1 MNIVF
6 TLVTS
11 VGLLYFSA
19 RMLSAERDASA
30 EPPPSTSAVIDDPK
44 AVVKRFLE
52 AVANGDVEKVE
63 KLMIKQPDEV
73 AVEVDLRRNRVIKLI
88 ARAKEG
94 IQPVVISQKVEG
106 NAAVVVINE
115 KPLGAAPDYDPVYLL
130 QIGGVWKLLPG
141 LSSFKRMRI
150 LKPEEER
157 SFVKLGN
164 WFEEN
169 KSKVGGTK

>member
-1 MNIVF
+1 M
-6 TLVTS
+6 
-11 VGLLYFSA
+11 
-19 RMLSAERDASA
+19 
-30 EPPPSTSAVIDDPK
+30 
-44 AVVKRFLE
+44 
-52 AVANGDVEKVE
+52 
-63 KLMIKQPDEV
+63 
-73 AVEVDLRRNRVIKLI
+73 I